1 MCMENI
7 YKNKLLRGKKIM
19 NNKEKILEY
28 IALYKFPDKI
38 MRNRMGCDESW
49 YDSYYAIKETFS
61 VKEIESMSENEVDNL
76 VRLGNNIAEALY

>member
-1 MCMENI
+1 
-7 YKNKLLRGKKIM
+7 M

-28 IALYKFPDKI
+28 IVSYKSPDKI
-38 MRNRMGCDESW
+38 MRNSMGCDESW
-49 YDSYYAIKETFS
+49 CDPYYAIKETFS

>member
-1 MCMENI
+1 
-7 YKNKLLRGKKIM
+7 M

-28 IALYKFPDKI
+28 IVSYKSPDKI
-38 MRNRMGCDESW
+38 MRNSMGCDESW
-49 YDSYYAIKETFS
+49 YDPYYAIKETFS